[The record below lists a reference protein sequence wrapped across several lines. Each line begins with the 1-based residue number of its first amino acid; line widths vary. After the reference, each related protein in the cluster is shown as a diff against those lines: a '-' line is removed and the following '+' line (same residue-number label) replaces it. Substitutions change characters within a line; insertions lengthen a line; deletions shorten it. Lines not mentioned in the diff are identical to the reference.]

1 MKLGITRVFILST
14 LFIGMPVHARQDP
27 STWTVKITKI
37 YDGDTFNFEAPML
50 PTPLQNMKVRIRG
63 IDAPEKGGRAKCQSE
78 KDKAT
83 KALEKLTKLKGTAIW
98 AELSNLGW
106 DKYGGRVV
114 ADVKL
119 NGVDVKTEMLKDH
132 LVVEYSGQGKKQD
145 WCQIKKELK

>member
-1 MKLGITRVFILST
+1 MKIRIERIVFLLILIFSIPG
-14 LFIGMPVHARQDP
+14 FGRSDP
-27 STWTVKITKI
+27 STWTVKITKV

-83 KALEKLTKLKGTAIW
+83 KAYEKLMKLKGTSIW
-98 AELSNLGW
+98 AELSNLRW

-119 NGVDVKTEMLKDH
+119 NGVDVKTEMLKEH
-132 LVVEYSGQGKKQD
+132 LAVEYSGYGKKQD
-145 WCQIKKELK
+145 WCEIKKEIK